1 MKASEMT
8 PGIANEFYKPEEATD
23 FFRELE
29 DGLHL
34 LPDYR
39 RLYGVY
45 SRVFQRCIDQKI
57 NATRLNFSG
66 TFAKTDYLLKEQT
79 IRAPGSARG
88 RNWRTMTSGRTI
100 FRT

>member
-1 MKASEMT
+1 MKASETT
-8 PGIANEFYKPEEATD
+8 PGIANEFYKPEEAND

-66 TFAKTDYLLKEQT
+66 TFAKTDYLLKEHQAPPT
-79 IRAPGSARG
+79 THAPGSVRG
-88 RNWRTMTSGRTI
+88 RN
-100 FRT
+100 